1 MGSPKENILRKIR
14 KGKERANLWNQ
25 VSEPSIDN
33 FFTSSEQDLVN
44 TFKTAIEKIDGKFL
58 IANTDVELENIVKDV
73 LIDTN
78 VVCFDKELQQILE
91 QNQISFSEKLDK
103 GTNPTGFI
111 ACEYLVAR
119 LGSVLTSSAL
129 KSGRELNIFP
139 EHQVVFAKKEQLI
152 YDIKDAIEG
161 IKLKYETLPSMIS
174 FATGPSRTAD
184 IEKTLILG
192 AHGPKR
198 LTIIYQNFD

>member
-103 GTNPTGFI
+103 ESNPTGFI